1 MPVMKG
7 IPLSPGYAE
16 GVAVVYDY
24 EVQRRVEIPPR
35 SVSPS
40 ETPDEHYRLQKA
52 ANESRE
58 ELSRAEDSSRA
69 ELRSND
75 AAGLLAAQS
84 MLVGDIAEKVHEYV
98 HRELVNAEQALD
110 AVVSELAERLG
121 RLENAYLREREQDIR
136 DVGRRMLRHLT
147 GAPAW
152 PPDWLPPG
160 SVVVAR
166 ELLPSEALALAR
178 SGLVAIVAEHGGP
191 NSHTAILAR
200 SLGIPAVAGIC
211 QVPDCIQPGTR
222 LLVNGRTGEVTTS
235 PSSAELARFSE
246 SKRAHQQSAAVATAD
261 ESLPCVTRDGVAVT
275 LMANIARPEEA
286 EQVNAHHLAGVGLFR
301 TEFLFLE
308 SDAPPTLGTQID
320 AYGRVAQ
327 TLGNL
332 PLVIRTFDLGGDK
345 IPRFLSS
352 PTAAP
357 HPSLALRGLR
367 FSLSERR
374 LLETQ
379 LRALVQLAQERDVR
393 VLFPMVI
400 GRDDLAR
407 AGAALASAMENLG
420 VQRGPLVGAMIETP
434 AALFSLDEILDAVD
448 FLAIGTNDLSQYM
461 LALDRDEA
469 DLSDECTPWHPLV
482 LRAINQVV
490 QRAAGRDCPVSVCG
504 EDAGDPEFACLLLG
518 LGVRELSL
526 SPARA
531 AEVRQAL
538 RSVRCEEMEKFARRA
553 LDCSSPAEVRGL
565 AAEFCRETSV
575 TG

>member
-1 MPVMKG
+1 MPVLKG
-7 IPLSPGYAE
+7 VPLSPGYAE
-16 GVAVVYDY
+16 GIAVVYDY
-24 EVQRRVEIPPR
+24 EVQRRVEIPLR

-40 ETPDEHYRLQKA
+40 ETPGEHRRLQQA
-52 ANESRE
+52 ADESRQ
-58 ELSRAEDSSRA
+58 ELIRAEDSSRA
-69 ELRSND
+69 ESRSSD

-98 HRELVNAEQALD
+98 RREQVNAEQALD
-110 AVVSELAERLG
+110 SVVSDLAERLG

-152 PPDWLPPG
+152 PPDSLPPG

-211 QVPDCIQPGTR
+211 HAPASIQPGMR

-235 PSSAELARFSE
+235 PSSSELARFSD
-246 SKRAHQQSAAVATAD
+246 SKRAYQHSAAAVSAD
-261 ESLPCVTRDGVAVT
+261 ESLPCVTRDGVAVS
-275 LMANIARPEEA
+275 LLANIARPEEA
-286 EQVNAHHLAGVGLFR
+286 EQVNEHHLAGVGLFR

-308 SDAPPTLGTQID
+308 SDAPPALEAQIDVYRRIAGTLGD
-320 AYGRVAQ
+320 
-327 TLGNL
+327 L

-345 IPRFLSS
+345 TPRFLSP
-352 PTAAP
+352 PTGAP

-379 LRALVQLAQERDVR
+379 LRAIVQLAQERDVR

-400 GRDDLAR
+400 GKDDLTR
-407 AGAALASAMENLG
+407 AGGALASVMGELG
-420 VQRGPLVGAMIETP
+420 VKRGPLVGAMIETP
-434 AALFSLDEILDAVD
+434 AALFSLDEILDSVD
-448 FLAIGTNDLSQYM
+448 FLAVGTNDLSQYM

-469 DLSDECTPWHPLV
+469 SLSDECTPWHPLV
-482 LRAINQVV
+482 LRAVDQVL
-490 QRAAGRDCPVSVCG
+490 QRAASRNCPVSVCG
-504 EDAGDPEFACLLLG
+504 EDAGDPDFACLLVG

-531 AEVRQAL
+531 ADVRHAL
-538 RSVRCEEMEKFARRA
+538 RSVRCDDMETLARRA
-553 LDCSSPAEVRGL
+553 LECSSPAEAREL
-565 AAEFCRETSV
+565 AAEFRGR
-575 TG
+575 TGATA